1 MARIIWDHYM
11 DFYTIRSDRCAA
23 GRRGQAK
30 ARCGAWIAEEIPAPP
45 APGPCLRSAVLPVL
59 LDGATRDGYA
69 MLELLPPTCHTGIF
83 VKNRAKDEKIKI
95 KREKEANQWE
105 ALSKITIT

>member
-1 MARIIWDHYM
+1 
-11 DFYTIRSDRCAA
+11 
-23 GRRGQAK
+23 
-30 ARCGAWIAEEIPAPP
+30 
-45 APGPCLRSAVLPVL
+45 VL

-83 VKNRAKDEKIKI
+83 VKKRAKDEKIKI

-105 ALSKITIT
+105 ALSEITIT